1 MCVYSLSLCPN
12 IPTGQARP
20 PERTGGGPLNFVV
33 VSIMPCSAKK
43 EEILR
48 PESKTEG
55 VQEVDYVVDTVEL
68 ANMIELR
75 GVEVSALE
83 EDYADAPYSLET
95 GSGVIFGASGGV
107 MESALRYLTQN
118 AADARQ
124 VLEDNAARGKR
135 GVRELTLE
143 IAGRTVRAAITSG
156 LASARALLERV
167 KSGEVQYDVIEV
179 MACPGG
185 CIMGGGQ
192 PPYDY
197 YFAQDSL
204 YEKLKGGVL
213 RTDEEAEVTE
223 SSRNPQAYRLFEGMS
238 REARH
243 KLLHRN
249 IQR

>member
-55 VQEVDYVVDTVEL
+55 VQDVDYVVDTVEL

-167 KSGEVQYDVIEV
+167 KSGEVQYDVI
-179 MACPGG
+179 
-185 CIMGGGQ
+185 
-192 PPYDY
+192 PPRPPRTAVAPPTSCK
-197 YFAQDSL
+197 AQMR
-204 YEKLKGGVL
+204 V
-213 RTDEEAEVTE
+213 R
-223 SSRNPQAYRLFEGMS
+223 Q
-238 REARH
+238 
-243 KLLHRN
+243 
-249 IQR
+249 